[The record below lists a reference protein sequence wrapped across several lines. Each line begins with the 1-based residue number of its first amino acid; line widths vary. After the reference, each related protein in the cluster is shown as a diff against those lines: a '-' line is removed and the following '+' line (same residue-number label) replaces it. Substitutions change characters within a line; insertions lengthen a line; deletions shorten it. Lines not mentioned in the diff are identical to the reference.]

1 MREECK
7 AERNYIDNKDKVNPR
22 NSNIMTKVIQHF
34 KVVIA
39 YHVYY
44 DLEKNTWGTQEIH
57 WLVTLEIIRHLVV
70 LCE

>member
-44 DLEKNTWGTQEIH
+44 DLEKNTWGTQKIH
-57 WLVTLEIIRHLVV
+57 WLVRLEIIRHLVV

>member
-7 AERNYIDNKDKVNPR
+7 AERNYIDNKDKINPR

-44 DLEKNTWGTQEIH
+44 DLEKNTWGTQKIH
-57 WLVTLEIIRHLVV
+57 WLVRLEIIRHLVV